1 MRITC
6 FQGILFNVTIRRFSS
21 TYGSSVLPISTYYP
35 SCFLFLITDQGVS
48 GFMFHAHAANFDRL
62 KVALGVSVR
71 LLNFTYDI
79 LMPYFISKAKFSAF
93 SITFI
98 EVETEKEKRRRG

>member
-1 MRITC
+1 MRR
-6 FQGILFNVTIRRFSS
+6 LNP
-21 TYGSSVLPISTYYP
+21 VLPMSTYYP
-35 SCFLFLITDQGVS
+35 SCFLFLITDQGDR
-48 GFMFHAHAANFDRL
+48 FMFHAPAANFAHL

-79 LMPYFISKAKFSAF
+79 VMPYFISKARFSAF
-93 SITFI
+93 SITFF

>member
-1 MRITC
+1 MRRLN
-6 FQGILFNVTIRRFSS
+6 Q
-21 TYGSSVLPISTYYP
+21 VLPMSTYYP
-35 SCFLFLITDQGVS
+35 SYFLFLLTDQGVS
-48 GFMFHAHAANFDRL
+48 GFMFHAPAANFAQL

-79 LMPYFISKAKFSAF
+79 VMPYFISKARFSAF
-93 SITFI
+93 SITFL